1 MPADPL
7 HTARPFPLVW
17 KEKLW
22 MRRKK
27 RRLVSTHRHS
37 SSRHRAT
44 RENGRRR
51 MRPRRGQSPSPR
63 GRLPR
68 ASWRDP
74 VGRRGDGAYPL
85 RIRGGARS
93 AGGPLPRRANRRP
106 DLDPSARPG
115 PPPSVWP
122 RNAVRPPHLYRRAHG
137 TPYLSFSSRLCL
149 SPVAQKGALKMAPGN
164 ANNMFTFEEKK
175 NANACH

>member
-93 AGGPLPRRANRRP
+93 AGGPLPRRTNRRR

-115 PPPSVWP
+115 PSLVSP
-122 RNAVRPPHLYRRAHG
+122 RNAVRRAHG
-137 TPYLSFSSRLCL
+137 TPSLSFSARLSLCG
-149 SPVAQKGALKMAPGN
+149 STKRC
-164 ANNMFTFEEKK
+164 FENGSTKRK
-175 NANACH
+175 

>member
-1 MPADPL
+1 MSPARSRYPCPQIPFTL
-7 HTARPFPLVW
+7 HVPFPSSG
-17 KEKLW
+17 
-22 MRRKK
+22 RKSFGCAGK
-27 RRLVSTHRHS
+27 RGGWCPHTVTPS

-51 MRPRRGQSPSPR
+51 MRPRRGQSASPR

-85 RIRGGARS
+85 RTRGGARS
-93 AGGPLPRRANRRP
+93 AGGPLPRRTNRRR

-115 PPPSVWP
+115 PSLVSP
-122 RNAVRPPHLYRRAHG
+122 RNAVRRAHG
-137 TPYLSFSSRLCL
+137 TPSLSFSARLSLYGSTKRC
-149 SPVAQKGALKMAPGN
+149 
-164 ANNMFTFEEKK
+164 FENGSTKRK
-175 NANACH
+175 